1 MAEFDGVPRHD
12 VSAAARRGVAHPVER
27 AEIRL
32 GPVSVYPGEKSGKY
46 PDGNQVMVRG
56 ADTLVAFDTPLIANR
71 LGRELL
77 DADLVVLGHV
87 HEDHMAGLHRLR
99 HAPVHVHEADVDA
112 ARSWDG
118 LARHYGYAPA
128 VLERMRAM
136 IERDF
141 HYVPRPDAQPYAGG
155 ARWDLG
161 GGVTVQ
167 AFHMPG
173 HTRGHCVLLVEPGA
187 IAFIGDIDLSSFG
200 PYYGDA
206 TSSLEEFR
214 RTLEAV
220 KAIPAK
226 VWITSHHKG
235 VISERETFLSL
246 LKAFTARLDAR
257 EEAIAEH
264 LRGQPSTLE
273 ELVAHRF
280 VYPRHLDDLYYADAE
295 RRTIAQ
301 HLDALRQS
309 GRAAEEAGRWRL
321 R

>member
-1 MAEFDGVPRHD
+1 MEQ
-12 VSAAARRGVAHPVER
+12 

-56 ADTLVAFDTPLIANR
+56 ADTLVAFDTPLVANR

-99 HAPVHVHEADVDA
+99 HAPVHVHEADANA
-112 ARSWDG
+112 ARSWEG
-118 LARHYGYAPA
+118 LSRHYGYAAA
-128 VLERMRAM
+128 VLERMRTM

-141 HYVPRPDAQPYAGG
+141 HYVPRPDAQPYADG

-214 RTLEAV
+214 HTLEAV
-220 KAIPAK
+220 KTIPAK

-235 VISERETFLSL
+235 VITERETFLSL
-246 LKAFTARLDAR
+246 LKAFAARLDAR
-257 EEAIAEH
+257 EEAIAAH
-264 LRGQPSTLE
+264 LQGQPSTLE

-309 GRAAEEAGRWRL
+309 GRAAEDAGRWRL